1 LVARSNP
8 RTKRLSGIVGK
19 EAGSFRLSQADREFL
34 RDLSRVSFVSF
45 DQAAKHHYSHLKT
58 GGARSLKRLEENKI
72 IISRRVHVT
81 GRPVVTVYEF
91 YNQDVAKAWG
101 GRLPK
106 TGPSR
111 SDFHELITS
120 DVYFNLGRPEDF
132 RLPFNFSEQEKN
144 LFTSGKKNKN
154 GSPSTF
160 GVPDAMYTD
169 QQTGE
174 VVVVEAD
181 AGNYN
186 SQQIAKKMQF
196 WHVRGFRQ
204 IWAQPKRTTAK
215 VRPGK
220 GVEVLEA

>member
-1 LVARSNP
+1 MVARSNP
-8 RTKRLSGIVGK
+8 RTKRLSDIVGK
-19 EAGSFRLSQADREFL
+19 EAGTFRLSQADRDFL
-34 RDLSRVSFVSF
+34 RDLSRVSFVSS
-45 DQAAKHHYSHLKT
+45 DQAAKHHYAHLKT
-58 GGARSLKRLEENKI
+58 GGVRSLKRLEENNI

-120 DVYFNLGRPEDF
+120 DVYFNLGRPDDF
-132 RLPFNFSEQEKN
+132 RLPFNFTKQEKSQ
-144 LFTSGKKNKN
+144 FISGKNKN
-154 GSPSTF
+154 GQPATF
-160 GVPDAMYTD
+160 GIPDAMYTD
-169 QQTGE
+169 RETGE

-204 IWAQPKRTTAK
+204 LWAQPKKTTAK

-220 GVEVLEA
+220 GVVVLEA